1 MDTLEVL
8 WGASLIIML
17 TALPMGLVRMVAYRS
32 GERDHT
38 ETMLIALVVAMATG
52 LLGLV
57 GLVVTSFLLLVR

>member
-17 TALPMGLVRMVAYRS
+17 TALPMGLVRLLAYRS

-38 ETMLIALVVAMATG
+38 RTMFIALLVALGTG
-52 LLGLV
+52 LLGLL
-57 GLVVTSFLLLVR
+57 GLVVTSLMLVL